1 VKAPGSSLRTFVLF
15 PLVVL
20 AVEYFR
26 GFSIDAWFAP
36 LLAWG
41 FLQYDLVGRYRLGLG
56 GGGPGMQVPPERLV
70 TTGPYA
76 WCRNP
81 MYLGHL
87 IFLLGLALTFRSE
100 LALAFLVFSAAW
112 FHMRILKDEKRLRDL
127 FGADYDAYAR
137 RVKRWIPG
145 IY

>member
-1 VKAPGSSLRTFVLF
+1 VKAPGSSTRTFILF
-15 PLVVL
+15 PLAVL

-26 GFSIDAWFAP
+26 GLNIVWWFAP

-41 FLQYDLVGRYRLGLG
+41 FLQYELIGRYRKRIG
-56 GGGPGMQVPPERLV
+56 GGGPGMQIPPERLV

-87 IFLLGLALTFRSE
+87 IFLLGLALTFRSP
-100 LALAFLVFSAAW
+100 LALLFLAFSAVW
-112 FHMRILKDEKRLRDL
+112 FHKRITRDEKRLREL
-127 FGADYDAYAR
+127 FGAEYEAYAA
-137 RVKRWIPG
+137 RVKRWVP
-145 IY
+145 YLF

>member
-1 VKAPGSSLRTFVLF
+1 VKAPGSSTRTFILF
-15 PLVVL
+15 PLAVL
-20 AVEYFR
+20 AVEFFR
-26 GFSIDAWFAP
+26 GLDIHWWFAP

-41 FLQYDLVGRYRLGLG
+41 LLQYELIGRYRKRIG
-56 GGGPGMQVPPERLV
+56 GGGPGMQIPPERLV

-87 IFLLGLALTFRSE
+87 IFLIGLTLTFRSE
-100 LALAFLVFSAAW
+100 LALGFFVFSAVW
-112 FHMRILKDEKRLRDL
+112 FDRRVQRDEARLRER

-137 RVKRWIPG
+137 RVKRWIPFLF
-145 IY
+145 

>member
-1 VKAPGSSLRTFVLF
+1 VKAPGSSTRTFVLF
-15 PLVVL
+15 PLAVL
-20 AVEYFR
+20 AVELFR
-26 GFSIDAWFAP
+26 GLDIHWWFAP

-41 FLQYDLVGRYRLGLG
+41 LLQYELIGRYRKRIG
-56 GGGPGMQVPPERLV
+56 GGGPGMQIPPERLV

-87 IFLLGLALTFRSE
+87 IFLIGLTLTFRSE
-100 LALAFLVFSAAW
+100 LALGFFVFSVVW
-112 FHMRILKDEKRLRDL
+112 FDRRVQRDEARLRER

-137 RVKRWIPG
+137 RVKRWIPFLF
-145 IY
+145 